1 MKPLSRF
8 QNAYIS
14 QTYVQLLVAYIK
26 HDHPDPQR
34 LLFSLGLTNPDSH
47 KATTAGGKLG
57 RISLVDFSHI
67 LHRIQQEMQQL
78 GRDAENLAINI
89 ARLISPAHF
98 GVLGYLILACANMGE
113 ALILLNR
120 YARLLDDHYSMTTTI
135 GVESVLLTWDV
146 AANEDV
152 LFFEMGL
159 ASMVQFMANL
169 TGSDAPLTA
178 VHLTSPPPARP
189 EIVEE
194 FYRCPVTYTQPL
206 MTLKFPIQLL
216 ATPIKQADKTLLD
229 LLSAQA
235 DQALAQLPQGSEWEQ
250 KVRQEIVRLCHE
262 DVPTLDKVAAN
273 LCITPRTL
281 QRHLAAEGLRFQ
293 PLLDETRHHLAEQY
307 LHEGRLQLTD
317 IAELLGYSDQSALT
331 RAFKRW
337 TGNTPHVARKG
348 N

>member
-1 MKPLSRF
+1 MKSLSTF

-14 QTYVQLLVAYIK
+14 QTYVQLLVAYIQ
-26 HDHPDPQR
+26 HEHPYPEQM
-34 LLFSLGLTNPDSH
+34 LASLGLAQPQTNPH
-47 KATTAGGKLG
+47 GKQG
-57 RISLVDFSHI
+57 RIPLLDFSQM
-67 LHRIQQEMQQL
+67 LRRIQSEMEQL
-78 GRDAENLAINI
+78 GHNAENLAIDI

-120 YARLLDDHYSMTTTI
+120 YARLLDDHYSMETAI
-135 GVESVLLTWDV
+135 GPDHVILTWDI
-146 AANEDV
+146 AIHEDV

-159 ASMVQFMANL
+159 ASMVQFMTNL

-178 VHLTSPPPARP
+178 VHLTSPAPVHR
-189 EIVEE
+189 EKIEQ
-194 FYRCPVTYTQPL
+194 FYRCPVSYSQPQ
-206 MTLKFPIQLL
+206 MTLSFPTSLL
-216 ATPIKQADKTLLD
+216 ATPIQQADKTLLD
-229 LLSAQA
+229 LLSIQA
-235 DQALAQLPQGSEWEQ
+235 DQALAQLPQGHEWEQ

-273 LCITPRTL
+273 LFITPRTL

-293 PLLDETRHHLAEQY
+293 PLLDETRRYLAEQY

-317 IAELLGYSDQSALT
+317 IADLLGYSDQSALT

-337 TGNTPHVARKG
+337 TGNTPHVVRKG
-348 N
+348 G